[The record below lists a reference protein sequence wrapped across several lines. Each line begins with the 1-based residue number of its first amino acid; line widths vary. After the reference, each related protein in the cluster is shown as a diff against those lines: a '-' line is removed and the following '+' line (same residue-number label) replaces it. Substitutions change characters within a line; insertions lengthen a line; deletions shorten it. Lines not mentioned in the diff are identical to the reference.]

1 MARGRDSRR
10 WEVMRSALLE
20 SADELLG
27 CEKNKQPDWFQE
39 SAESL
44 GLSYSGGIML
54 MTDGWLQERKRI

>member
-10 WEVMRSALLE
+10 WEVMHSALLE
-20 SADELLG
+20 SADKLFG
-27 CEKNKQPDWFQE
+27 CEKKKNQTGSKSQRM
-39 SAESL
+39 SL